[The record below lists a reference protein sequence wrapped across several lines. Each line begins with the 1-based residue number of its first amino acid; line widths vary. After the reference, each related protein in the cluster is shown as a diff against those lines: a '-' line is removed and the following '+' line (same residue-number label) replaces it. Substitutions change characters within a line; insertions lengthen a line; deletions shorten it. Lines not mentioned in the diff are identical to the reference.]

1 MKMSAKRLAINGMLA
16 AMCAVLGYLSLDM
29 GNIKVT
35 FESLPIL
42 LGALVLGPVDGLA
55 VGGVGTLIY
64 QLLRYGI
71 TVTTPLWILPYVIC
85 GLLVGLYA
93 KRKDFRLTP
102 RQIMVVVLANE
113 LLITVLNTGVIY
125 VDSHIFGYYTPVFV
139 FGALGVRLVIGV
151 IRGIAFGAILPVL
164 IRNLEKTTLVQRRSV
179 K

>member
-16 AMCAVLGYLSLDM
+16 AMCAVLGYLSLDF

-55 VGGVGTLIY
+55 IGGVGTLLY

-93 KRKDFRLTP
+93 KRKGFRLSP
-102 RQIMVVVLANE
+102 REILVVVMGNE
-113 LLITVLNTGVIY
+113 FIITLLNTGVIY
-125 VDSHIFGYYTPVFV
+125 VDSHIFGYYTPALI
-139 FGALGVRLVIGV
+139 FGALALRLVICVARGV
-151 IRGIAFGAILPVL
+151 AFGLVLPVL
-164 IRNLEKTTLVQRRSV
+164 IRNLEKTSLIQRSAV